1 MISRLL
7 TTSPAVT
14 RLFVCVCVCVCVC
27 VRDCVCVCVCVCR
40 FVCGII
46 LPVDGFS
53 MPGNTNGFD
62 SAESAVANCTD
73 LRVVQS
79 YVHNYHLLNTQAYN
93 VIRPPQSL
101 QE

>member
-1 MISRLL
+1 
-7 TTSPAVT
+7 
-14 RLFVCVCVCVCVC
+14 
-27 VRDCVCVCVCVCR
+27 
-40 FVCGII
+40 
-46 LPVDGFS
+46 